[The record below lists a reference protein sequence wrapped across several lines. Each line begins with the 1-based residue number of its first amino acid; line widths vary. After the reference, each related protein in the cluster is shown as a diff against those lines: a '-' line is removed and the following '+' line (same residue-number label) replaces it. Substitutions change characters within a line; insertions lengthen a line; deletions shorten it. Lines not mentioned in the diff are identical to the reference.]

1 MHPHAHVFHVAMEA
15 ATRVIIVIVKTPF
28 DKRSAYVNAHHV
40 AAQLIMA
47 PATRAVAKQF
57 Q

>member
-1 MHPHAHVFHVAMEA
+1 MEA